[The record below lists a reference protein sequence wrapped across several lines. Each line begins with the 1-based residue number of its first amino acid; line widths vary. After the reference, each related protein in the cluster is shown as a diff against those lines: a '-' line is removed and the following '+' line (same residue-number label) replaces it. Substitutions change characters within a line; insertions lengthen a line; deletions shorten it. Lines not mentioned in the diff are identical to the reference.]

1 MTRERLIEL
10 VQQSKMHVTMEDG
23 AFYIEHLEDLVEL
36 IEAETRATMEKE

>member
-10 VQQSKMHVTMEDG
+10 TKQSGLKVTMEDG

-36 IEAETRATMEKE
+36 VEAETRATMETE

>member
-1 MTRERLIEL
+1 MTRERFIEL

-23 AFYIEHLEDLVEL
+23 AFYIEYLEDLVEL

>member
-23 AFYIEHLEDLVEL
+23 AFYIEYLEDLVEL